1 MESKLENKILNA
13 FIGKVVR
20 KDLAFLVKG
29 GLPVPTHTTTEDH
42 TEEPK
47 TKRPRISVLQE
58 KSMSFRMGQT
68 GVSYEKLF
76 APYMREAKE
85 ITVEDPYI
93 RASWQV
99 KNFMEF
105 ALMLINTRPVDDLKL
120 NLFTNEE
127 EDKIPDLI
135 DKLDDIKD
143 DLASYKFRDF
153 HDRCIKTDTGW
164 TITLGRGL
172 DMFEKYSPY
181 SIASSKQDMR
191 KCKEFTATFMKNKN
205 V

>member
-47 TKRPRISVLQE
+47 TKRPRIPVLQE

-85 ITVEDPYI
+85 ITVEDPYTC
-93 RASWQV
+93 
-99 KNFMEF
+99 FMANQEF
-105 ALMLINTRPVDDLKL
+105 HGVCSDAYQYT
-120 NLFTNEE
+120 
-127 EDKIPDLI
+127 
-135 DKLDDIKD
+135 
-143 DLASYKFRDF
+143 
-153 HDRCIKTDTGW
+153 
-164 TITLGRGL
+164 
-172 DMFEKYSPY
+172 
-181 SIASSKQDMR
+181 SSG
-191 KCKEFTATFMKNKN
+191 
-205 V
+205 